1 MRRQVA
7 VHEFAN
13 STLEFRLVPALKA
26 IQSSSRMAGPGQAEL
41 CEHCGSPLDESGLCW
56 SCGAGGFRQGSS
68 PIGTAP
74 LEKSELAKVLRRGV
88 GDKAHGAYSLSMQ
101 QAEGMS
107 HLRDEIESMVEQ
119 FNASPQT
126 KNSVKQS
133 AERNAI
139 KLLPHLGPTKAA
151 IASVAQEFLS
161 LGRSVGETSLY
172 ISKVHPRVGR
182 LSSLVIEV
190 YAPDGGIVEVLVNG
204 RKREFKSQS
213 EGLYRRLRI
222 PVYCWDEGAVMEL
235 CNAVLCAGRYPA
247 KRMRAVGP
255 KFLLVLPEKT
265 FELFKILE
273 EAKLSGAIP
282 AGELVIDPI
291 NVVRKYSVAKLPFTE
306 RLLRTTGYLNAVNAR
321 YSAIL
326 RQNLRYGNGRMPRK
340 LAEEALIEA
349 CHREVPGLV
358 AELVVKRYHLKPSEV
373 SSVLLI
379 PELDAWRRMDG
390 VS

>member
-1 MRRQVA
+1 VGA
-7 VHEFAN
+7 AP
-13 STLEFRLVPALKA
+13 LEA
-26 IQSSSRMAGPGQAEL
+26 
-41 CEHCGSPLDESGLCW
+41 
-56 SCGAGGFRQGSS
+56 
-68 PIGTAP
+68 AP
-74 LEKSELAKVLRRGV
+74 LEKSELSRVLRRGV
-88 GDKAHGAYSLSMQ
+88 SERALGAYSLSMQ
-101 QAEGMS
+101 QGKGMA
-107 HLRDEIESMVEQ
+107 HLRQDIESMVEQ

-126 KNSVKQS
+126 KNSVKLS
-133 AERNAI
+133 SERNAV

-161 LGRSVGETSLY
+161 LGRSVAEASLY
-172 ISKVHPRVGR
+172 ISRAHPRVGR

-190 YAPDGGIVEVLVNG
+190 YVPGGGTVDVLVNG

-235 CNAVLCAGRYPA
+235 GNAVLCAGRYPA

-306 RLLRTTGYLNAVNAR
+306 RLLRATGYLNAVNGR

-326 RQNLRYGNGRMPRK
+326 RQKLRYGNGRMPRK

-349 CHREVPGLV
+349 CHGEVPV
-358 AELVVKRYHLKPSEV
+358 PVVELVVKRYHLKPTEV
-373 SSVLLI
+373 SSLLLI
-379 PELDAWRRMDG
+379 PELDAWQRMDA

>member
-1 MRRQVA
+1 MGRA
-7 VHEFAN
+7 PAACEFAKF
-13 STLEFRLVPALKA
+13 SSLQAGLPLKA
-26 IQSSSRMAGPGQAEL
+26 IDFFSRMPVKGQEEN
-41 CEHCGSPLDESGLCW
+41 CEQCGSPLDEGGLCW
-56 SCGAGGFRQGSS
+56 SCSGGAFQSGSS
-68 PIGTAP
+68 PMGAAP
-74 LEKSELAKVLRRGV
+74 LERSELAKVLGRGI

-101 QAEGMS
+101 QAEGMA
-107 HLRDEIESMVEQ
+107 HLRDQIESMVEQ

-139 KLLPHLGPTKAA
+139 KLLPQLGPTKAA

-161 LGRSVGETSLY
+161 LGRSMGEASFF
-172 ISKVHPRVGR
+172 ISKVRPRVGR

-190 YAPDGGIVEVLVNG
+190 YAPDGGTVDVLING

-235 CNAVLCAGRYPA
+235 GNAVLCAGRYPA
-247 KRMRAVGP
+247 KRMRAVGS

-306 RLLRTTGYLNAVNAR
+306 RLLRATGYLNAVNGR

-326 RQNLRYGNGRMPRK
+326 RQKIRYGNGRMPRK

-349 CHREVPGLV
+349 CHREVPAPV
-358 AELVVKRYHLKPSEV
+358 VELVVKRYHLKPSEV
-373 SSVLLI
+373 SSLLLI
-379 PELDAWRRMDG
+379 PELDAWKRMDA